1 MLSVIAGS
9 TDVIGFLGLGG
20 LFIAHVTGNL
30 VILAAHLVTGLPVS
44 MPHLLSV
51 PTFIVGLGL
60 TRVLVAGLEAVG
72 RRSLPYLLLLQFL
85 LLGGWLGLCISLGP
99 HASPT
104 APSAVIATMLGV
116 SALAVQNGLVQSSL
130 KGAPSTAVLTSNIT
144 RFTMDVGD
152 ILLGHDAVDV
162 DAARRRAKQTWPV
175 ILGFVAGAA
184 LGAWG
189 FAAAGSWSLAL
200 PVGLALVALVLGT
213 V

>member
-60 TRVLVAGLEAVG
+60 
-72 RRSLPYLLLLQFL
+72 
-85 LLGGWLGLCISLGP
+85 CISLGP

-104 APSAVIATMLGV
+104 ASSAVIATMLGV

>member
-1 MLSVIAGS
+1 VLSLIAGS

-20 LFIAHVTGNL
+20 LFIAHITGNL

-44 MPHLLSV
+44 MSHVLSV

-60 TRVLVAGLEAVG
+60 TRVLVAGLEVVG
-72 RRSLPYLLLLQFL
+72 RRSLPFLLLLQFL

-99 HASPT
+99 PARPT
-104 APSAVIATMLGV
+104 ASSAVIASMLGV
-116 SALAVQNGLVQSSL
+116 SALAVQNGMVQSSL
-130 KGAPSTAVLTSNIT
+130 KGAPSTAVLTSNVT

-152 ILLGHDAVDV
+152 ILLGRDPADV
-162 DAARRRAKQTWPV
+162 AAARRRAKQTWPV
-175 ILGFVAGAA
+175 IVGFTAGAA